1 MQGKGELI
9 LGAEGAEVYI
19 GEFKAGF
26 PNGRGIRKW
35 RNGDLYEGMYANG
48 FQSGQGLFVSTEQ
61 GWKYEGD
68 WYQGKMNGRGT
79 C

>member
-1 MQGKGELI
+1 MLKISIGYWFKGKMQGKGELI

-19 GEFKAGF
+19 GEFKDGF

-48 FQSGQGLFVSTEQ
+48 FQSG
-61 GWKYEGD
+61 
-68 WYQGKMNGRGT
+68 
-79 C
+79 